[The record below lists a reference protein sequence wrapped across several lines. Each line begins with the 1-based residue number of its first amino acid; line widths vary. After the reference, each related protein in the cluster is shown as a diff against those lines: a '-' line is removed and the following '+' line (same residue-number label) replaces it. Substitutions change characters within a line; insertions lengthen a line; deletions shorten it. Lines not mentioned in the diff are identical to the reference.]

1 MLNHA
6 ALVARLLLATIFFV
20 FGLNFWLGCIPVPP
34 PPEGHAAAFMGA
46 IYLSG
51 FLTVVKVIEVLGAV
65 ALFAKRTALGLLLL
79 GPVLVNILLYDLFL
93 ARALNPVVLVA
104 SALAL
109 FLLYHQRARFLPLL
123 RKDAS

>member
-1 MLNHA
+1 MNKATLA
-6 ALVARLLLATIFFV
+6 ARLLLGTIFFV
-20 FGLNFWLGCIPVPP
+20 FGLNFWLSFFPVPP
-34 PPEGHAAAFMGA
+34 PPEGHAANFMGA

-51 FLTVVKVIEVLGAV
+51 FLAVVKVIEVLGAL

-93 ARALNPVVLVA
+93 ARAPNPVVLLA

-109 FLLYHQRARFLPLL
+109 FLLHGQRPRFLPLL
-123 RKDAS
+123 RKD